1 MPRLRRRALSDG
13 VADVP
18 VSEPLN
24 QLEVTLPAPV
34 TEIEG
39 QAPTSQRRK
48 LATVLV
54 PVFLALLLSAVS
66 TFAVIQHLRPNP
78 KPAITKAEWQ
88 PYIDAGTKVAVDIY
102 SLDPQT
108 IDTVVP
114 RILGETTG
122 KLHDQLSQNSD
133 VLRQFVTTLGKTR
146 QAVVTG
152 AGLEAL
158 SRCCE
163 SPCGHACDNHPD

>member
-1 MPRLRRRALSDG
+1 MVVSACRRIGVCKALLISRGVLDRYRQSIGSERRRAS
-13 VADVP
+13 AFP
-18 VSEPLN
+18 V
-24 QLEVTLPAPV
+24 
-34 TEIEG
+34 G
-39 QAPTSQRRK
+39 
-48 LATVLV
+48 
-54 PVFLALLLSAVS
+54 
-66 TFAVIQHLRPNP
+66 
-78 KPAITKAEWQ
+78 PAITKAEWQ

-163 SPCGHACDNHPD
+163 SPCGHACDNPPD